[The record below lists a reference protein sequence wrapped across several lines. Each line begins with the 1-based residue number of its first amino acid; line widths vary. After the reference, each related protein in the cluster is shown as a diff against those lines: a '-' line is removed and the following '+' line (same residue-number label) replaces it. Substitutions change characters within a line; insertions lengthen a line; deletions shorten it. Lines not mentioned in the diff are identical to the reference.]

1 MNIGPKNHL
10 SPSSANAWERCA
22 VQWRIFHLEGALSPP
37 DVSLEIKRQ
46 THNTILEFDLAQKIE
61 SKKNLGVQD
70 LQEHFIAGIESKAG
84 LMKDDPNRTELVEK
98 IINTETA
105 YFAKIA
111 AQTEPW
117 RKAVVPLAVEQ
128 KVEFDLGGIPIV
140 GYYDLKADEKVND
153 RILDL
158 KRQGQAT
165 KGGSGKSRQMA
176 TYAIGTGI
184 ADVGLVQII
193 ENVTPRIE
201 TDEGQITQGLVERT
215 KTQYQVIAA
224 QIDHAIEKDIW
235 LPVDTSDNRKAW
247 ICSARF
253 CSAWRIGAKDIRTGR
268 DITCPFGQKSAE
280 SVYVSRG

>member
-1 MNIGPKNHL
+1 VN
-10 SPSSANAWERCA
+10 SFERCQ
-22 VQWRIFHLEGALSPP
+22 VQHRIFHIEGALSPP
-37 DVSLEIKRQ
+37 DVALEIKRQ
-46 THNTILEFDLAQKIE
+46 THATILEFDLAQKIT
-61 SKKNLGVQD
+61 SGKNLGVQD

-84 LMKDDPNRTELVEK
+84 LMKDDPNRTEPVEK
-98 IINTETA
+98 IINTEST

-215 KTQYQVIAA
+215 KTQY
-224 QIDHAIEKDIW
+224 
-235 LPVDTSDNRKAW
+235 PVDTSDNRKSWVCTAK
-247 ICSARF
+247 F
-253 CSAWRIGAKDIRTGR
+253 CGAWRIGAKDFRSQR
-268 DITCPFGQKSAE
+268 DISCKYGERASAA
-280 SVYVSRG
+280 VAVSASLKVVAGG